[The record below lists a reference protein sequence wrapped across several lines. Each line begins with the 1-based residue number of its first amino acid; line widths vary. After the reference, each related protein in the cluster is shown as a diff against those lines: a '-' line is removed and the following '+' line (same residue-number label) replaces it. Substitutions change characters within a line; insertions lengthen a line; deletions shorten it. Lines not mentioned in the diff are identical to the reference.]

1 MTQLTSEPEAPPPA
15 KHRAPA
21 PRRALQLAVLVLV
34 ALLAVGTVI
43 VGVLHSTDGPSSP
56 ARHGTPKPVGAR
68 PSPASGATTFDATAR
83 PAVRAG
89 APVPER
95 PRTIA
100 LPDGVRVPVQ
110 PAPTLADGSLG
121 VPHDITI
128 AGWWSGGARVGDPFG
143 AMVIAAHVDST
154 VQGLGPF
161 ASLLSAHRGDRITVS
176 AAHLSQRFAVARI
189 ALVLKTDQS
198 AVASQFSGRG
208 HDRLVLITCAGPFIP
223 SRGGYQNVAVITAT
237 PAGGPRAR

>member
-1 MTQLTSEPEAPPPA
+1 VTKLTSEPEAPPPA

-21 PRRALQLAVLVLV
+21 SRRALRLVALVVV

-43 VGVLHSTDGPSSP
+43 VGVLHSMGAQSSP
-56 ARHGTPKPVGAR
+56 TRHGAPRPVGPR
-68 PSPASGATTFDATAR
+68 PTPAAAATTFDATAK
-83 PAVRAG
+83 PAIRAG
-89 APVPER
+89 GPVPER
-95 PRTIA
+95 PRTIT
-100 LPDGVRVPVQ
+100 LPDRVRVPVQ
-110 PAPTLADGSLG
+110 PAPTLADGTLG

-161 ASLLSAHRGDRITVS
+161 ASLLSAHRGDFITVA
-176 AAHLSQRFAVARI
+176 AAHLSQRFTVAGI
-189 ALVLKTDQS
+189 ALVTKTNQS

-223 SRGGYQNVAVITAT
+223 ALGGYQNVAVITAT
-237 PAGGPRAR
+237 PVGSPDAS